1 MPRHDLRPMSEAR
14 RGSDPRVVVVGGGVI
29 GLSCAYYLA
38 RAGADVVVL
47 ERHHVGAGA
56 SSGNAGTVSAGH
68 PPLNRPGRVGAAL
81 RQMADPTSPLYVKP
95 RWDPA
100 LWRWLL
106 GFARH
111 CTASH
116 VEHAMGIMAP
126 LGKEALSLFETL
138 IDEERLECGYRPD
151 GYFDVC
157 RTEKGLAAARD
168 EADIIRRYGYHP
180 EVVDGDELR
189 RREPHFSRDL
199 LGGVYY
205 PEAATLE
212 PARFLEGLAAAV
224 GRRGAQIREGVRVV
238 SVQTTGG
245 RVRGVKAVT
254 GNRGV
259 TGAGGSRAGGS
270 GADGRG
276 PRSGDGAEELIPAD
290 AVVLATGP
298 FSKELARQVGARLPV
313 QPGKGY
319 HRDVQIG
326 PNGAPPL
333 RVACVLHESSV
344 FCTPMDTV
352 VRLAGTMEFSGMNHV
367 MRPARLRQ
375 LTLAARRA
383 FPDLGTARPVSE
395 WVGLRPMSMDGLPIV
410 GPLGGVEGLT
420 VATGH
425 GMLGL
430 TLGPVTGQ
438 IIAKLV
444 MEGGD
449 QRASGLSPA
458 RFD

>member
-1 MPRHDLRPMSEAR
+1 MS
-14 RGSDPRVVVVGGGVI
+14 GPRVVVVGGGLI
-29 GLSCAYYLA
+29 GLSCGYFLA
-38 RAGADVVVL
+38 RGDADVVVL
-47 ERHHVGAGA
+47 ERDHVGAGA

-68 PPLNRPGRVGAAL
+68 PPLNGPGRVGAAL
-81 RQMADPTSPLYVKP
+81 RQMTDPTSPLYVKP

-126 LGKEALSLFETL
+126 LGKDALSLFQTL
-138 IDEERLECGYRPD
+138 IAEERIECGYRPD

-157 RTEKGLAAARD
+157 RTEKGLEAARK
-168 EADIIRRYGYHP
+168 EAEIIQRYGYHP

-189 RREPHFSRDL
+189 RREPHFAVDL

-205 PEAATLE
+205 PEAAILE
-212 PARFLEGLAAAV
+212 PARFLAGLAVAAR
-224 GRRGAQIREGVRVV
+224 RRGADIREGTQVT
-238 SVQTTGG
+238 SVELAGG
-245 RVRGVKAVT
+245 RVRGVRTAE
-254 GNRGV
+254 
-259 TGAGGSRAGGS
+259 
-270 GADGRG
+270 
-276 PRSGDGAEELIPAD
+276 GDVEAD

-298 FSKELARQVGARLPV
+298 FSKELAQRVGARLPV

-319 HRDVQIG
+319 HRDVPIG

-352 VRLAGTMEFSGMNHV
+352 VRFAGTMEFSGLNHV
-367 MRPARLRQ
+367 MRPTRLRQ
-375 LTLAARRA
+375 LTRAARRA

-395 WVGLRPMSMDGLPIV
+395 WVGLRPMSVDGLPIV
-410 GPLGGVEGLT
+410 GPLGSVEGLT

-430 TLGPVTGQ
+430 TLGPVTGEMVSRVV
-438 IIAKLV
+438 L
-444 MEGGD
+444 EGGD
-449 QRASGLSPA
+449 PRADGLSPA

>member
-1 MPRHDLRPMSEAR
+1 MS
-14 RGSDPRVVVVGGGVI
+14 GPRVVVVGGGVI

-38 RAGADVVVL
+38 RGGADVVVM
-47 ERHHVGAGA
+47 ERDEIGAGA

-68 PPLNRPGRVGAAL
+68 PPLNGPGRVGAAL
-81 RQMADPTSPLYVKP
+81 RQMMDPTSPLYVKP

-111 CTASH
+111 CTEAH
-116 VEHAMGIMAP
+116 VEHAMKIMAP
-126 LGKEALSLFETL
+126 LGKGALALFDTL
-138 IDEERLECGYRPD
+138 LSEERIECGYRRE

-157 RTEKGLAAARD
+157 RTEKGLEAARR
-168 EADIIRRYGYHP
+168 EAEIIQRYGYHP
-180 EVVDGDELR
+180 EAVDGDELR
-189 RREPHFSRDL
+189 RREPHFAEEL
-199 LGGVYY
+199 LGGVFY

-212 PARFLEGLAAAV
+212 PARFLRGLAAAA
-224 GRRGAQIREGVRVV
+224 RRHGAEIREGATVMDVELGSGRAAGVRY
-238 SVQTTGG
+238 
-245 RVRGVKAVT
+245 R
-254 GNRGV
+254 
-259 TGAGGSRAGGS
+259 TGASPGPD
-270 GADGRG
+270 DGRG
-276 PRSGDGAEELIPAD
+276 PRASDGTGDVEGAD

-298 FSKELARQVGARLPV
+298 FSTRLARRAGVRLPV

-319 HRDVQIG
+319 HRDVPVG

-344 FCTPMDTV
+344 FCTPMETS
-352 VRLAGTMEFSGMNHV
+352 VRFAGTMEFSGMNRV

-375 LTLAARRA
+375 LTVAARRA
-383 FPDLGTARPVSE
+383 FPDLGTARPTSE
-395 WVGLRPMSMDGLPIV
+395 WVGLRPMSVDGLPIV
-410 GPLGGVEGLT
+410 GPLGDVDGLS

-430 TLGPVTGQ
+430 TLGPVSGE
-438 IIAKLV
+438 IIAGLV
-444 MEGGD
+444 LDGSDPRIE
-449 QRASGLSPA
+449 GLSPA

>member
-1 MPRHDLRPMSEAR
+1 MS
-14 RGSDPRVVVVGGGVI
+14 GPRVVVVGGGVI

-38 RAGADVVVL
+38 RGGADVLVL
-47 ERHHVGAGA
+47 ERDRIGAGA

-116 VEHAMGIMAP
+116 VEHAMRVMAP
-126 LGKEALSLFETL
+126 LGRDALSLFETL
-138 IDEERLECGYRPD
+138 VAEERIECGYRRD

-157 RTEKGLAAARD
+157 RTEKGLTAART
-168 EADIIRRYGYHP
+168 EAEIIQRYGYHP
-180 EVVDGDELR
+180 ELVDGDELR
-189 RREPHFSRDL
+189 RREPHFAEDL

-212 PARFLEGLAAAV
+212 PARFLAGLAEAAR
-224 GRRGAQIREGVRVV
+224 RRGVEVRQGVQVMSVETLGGQVTGVTTAEGVV
-238 SVQTTGG
+238 
-245 RVRGVKAVT
+245 
-254 GNRGV
+254 
-259 TGAGGSRAGGS
+259 
-270 GADGRG
+270 
-276 PRSGDGAEELIPAD
+276 PAD

-298 FSKELARQVGARLPV
+298 FSKELARRVGVRLPV

-319 HRDVQIG
+319 HRDVEVG

-352 VRLAGTMEFSGMNHV
+352 VRFAGTMEFSGMNHV

-375 LTLAARRA
+375 LTSAARKA

-395 WVGLRPMSMDGLPIV
+395 WMGLRPMSVDGLPIV
-410 GPLGGVEGLT
+410 GPLGGVDGLT

-430 TLGPVTGQ
+430 TLGPVTGE
-438 IIAKLV
+438 IIARVV
-444 MEGGD
+444 MEGD
-449 QRASGLSPA
+449 DPRAGGLSPQ
-458 RFD
+458 RFH